1 MGRRAP
7 VPDGGITFAYEDE
20 EYRLVFGMAAVAFFE
35 RASDVSIVDA
45 LDELERAFKE
55 RRSPKLSHLAFLIQA
70 GLQEHHRGATLD
82 EAARMAASAEAIEAL
97 CATIEE
103 DMPQGDRKETPRGN
117 GPARPSRRG
126 TGTRSSARRSKSG

>member
-1 MGRRAP
+1 MSRRAP

-20 EYRLVFGMAAVAFFE
+20 EYRLV
-35 RASDVSIVDA
+35 
-45 LDELERAFKE
+45 
-55 RRSPKLSHLAFLIQA
+55 FLIQA